1 MGYYLVIKK
10 DEFESAEMKLMN
22 SEPVTSQNEVSQKD
36 TIYIYVCIYI
46 YIHTYTCTYKV

>member
-22 SEPVTSQNEVSQKD
+22 SEPVTSQNEVSQKE
-36 TIYIYVCIYI
+36 TIYIYIYI
-46 YIHTYTCTYKV
+46 RGKG